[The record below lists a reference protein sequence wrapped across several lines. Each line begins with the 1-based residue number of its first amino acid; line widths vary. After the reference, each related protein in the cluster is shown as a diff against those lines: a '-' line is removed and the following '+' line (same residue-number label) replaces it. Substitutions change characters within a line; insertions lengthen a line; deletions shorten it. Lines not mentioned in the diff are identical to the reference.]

1 MTAITAKKILP
12 SVLWTS
18 YDFDPD
24 ATTATDIAWV
34 DMRDAMGIGIKVFRT
49 VGTSALTLLILVN
62 TASDGSGDEA
72 TLKTWTPTLQPNEVG
87 EYIVTEALA
96 EEIAQKASEDG
107 YDYRYLSLSIA
118 AATGTDEC
126 VVSYL
131 KMPNRFSYDGLT
143 SDNCSS

>member
-1 MTAITAKKILP
+1 MTAITPKKIL
-12 SVLWTS
+12 SKVLWTG
-18 YDFDPD
+18 YDYDPD

-34 DMRDAMGIGIKVFRT
+34 DMRDAMGIAFKVFRT

-72 TLKTWTPTLQPNEVG
+72 TLKTWTPTAQPDAVAD
-87 EYIVTEALA
+87 YIFAEALA

-107 YDYRYLSLSIA
+107 YDYRYVSLSIA

-126 VVSYL
+126 TVDYL
-131 KMPNRFSYDGLT
+131 KFPNRFSYDGLT
-143 SDNCSS
+143 SDSVAT

>member
-1 MTAITAKKILP
+1 MTAITPKKIL
-12 SVLWTS
+12 SKVLWTS

-34 DMRDAMGIGIKVFRT
+34 DMRDAMGIALKVFRT

-72 TLKTWTPTLQPNEVG
+72 TLKTWSPTLQPDLAG
-87 EYIVTEALA
+87 EYIFTEVLA

-126 VVSYL
+126 VVDYL

-143 SDNCSS
+143 SDNTAT